1 MFQESPIGQV
11 VTDGFLAKVEERLD
25 SLEARIKTSGDAV
38 GAEVEIAVKLMKEI
52 RDLVKKREIKN
63 DRKT

>member
-1 MFQESPIGQV
+1 MFQESPIRQV

-25 SLEARIKTSGDAV
+25 SLEARIKTSGDV
-38 GAEVEIAVKLMKEI
+38 IGAEVEIAVKLMKEI

-63 DRKT
+63 D